1 MKEKAFIWIL
11 SLNDGYKPVCVDIW
25 PSKVLFLLFHGLL
38 LGPCFSKVPRTL
50 RARKAIRKS
59 TTCLFC
65 KAGLFICCKGNKN
78 KNNCKVSCLETPS
91 FWRYIENYV
100 TRNTPEK
107 FRDFWETG
115 PRPQHHGSPTLFV
128 WDLWLN
134 FRTELVNTAGLW
146 DRANGSYYLSKK
158 AWKSYICRWHYISSD
173 LAIANPSYLKE
184 LTCTVHFSLLKL
196 GMVL

>member
-1 MKEKAFIWIL
+1 MDINQFASTFGRAKFCSFYFTVCGQA
-11 SLNDGYKPVCVDIW
+11 PV
-25 PSKVLFLLFHGLL
+25 
-38 LGPCFSKVPRTL
+38 TQ
-50 RARKAIRKS
+50 KS
-59 TTCLFC
+59 RELC
-65 KAGLFICCKGNKN
+65 G
-78 KNNCKVSCLETPS
+78 
-91 FWRYIENYV
+91 
-100 TRNTPEK
+100 PEK
-107 FRDFWETG
+107 PFVKVRPAYSVKLVFSYVVKGIKTKITANFRASRRLRFEDTKRTMSPEIRPKSFGTWETG
-115 PRPQHHGSPTLFV
+115 PRPQHHGSPPTLLV

-196 GMVL
+196 GMLL